1 MIPFVGRNKYE
12 ELLEKQN
19 KIMMSWII
27 RNVVSMKPEVLICS
41 VGGIRSAGVG
51 PNHKARK
58 LGYYNA
64 N

>member
-1 MIPFVGRNKYE
+1 
-12 ELLEKQN
+12 
-19 KIMMSWII
+19 
-27 RNVVSMKPEVLICS
+27 MKPEVLIRS